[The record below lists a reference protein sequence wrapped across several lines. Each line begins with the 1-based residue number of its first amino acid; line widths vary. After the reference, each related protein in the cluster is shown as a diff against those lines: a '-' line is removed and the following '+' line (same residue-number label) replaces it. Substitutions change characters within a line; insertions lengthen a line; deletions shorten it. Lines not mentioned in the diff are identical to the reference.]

1 VSTVGTLRRPT
12 QIAGFLRKEAIDI
25 GHQPRLVLMLV
36 LGPFLILL
44 AFGLGYRQSPD
55 PYRTLFVTPQGSPF
69 ADKVQGYAGDLG
81 RFVNYAGTTTDDAD
95 ARARLNRGDVD
106 VVVEFP
112 TDPLGTVLSGKQAPI
127 TVLHT
132 RLDPIEQTAIDF
144 ASRLAVDEINSQI
157 LASIVTEGQ
166 QAARPLG
173 DVFGAASTAVTA
185 ADQAIARADPGGA
198 RQAATDLAAQLGQLR
213 TTLERTVGVANQLVE
228 QAPATLAGPAATA
241 SDSLTQLE
249 SKVGDLQQTLAGG
262 DMAAAAQQLAA
273 IDQTLTTVHT
283 NFDAFTTVEANVL
296 VRPFTSQVATAE
308 PGTHTI
314 TDFYAPAAVVLL
326 VQQFGVAFGALTFV
340 RERALG
346 TVELYQAGPVSA
358 GPMLIGKYLG
368 YLLVGGV
375 VAALLVELL
384 LLVLDVP
391 MVGSP
396 GDVAIVLGLV
406 LLGSIGLGF
415 LISLVSRNDTQAVQY
430 AMIVLLAS
438 LFFSG
443 FFLATDRLVYPAH
456 IISWLLP
463 ATFGIQ
469 LLRDVML
476 RGADLDNGTL
486 GALGGYAAVVV
497 ALSYVGTRRLLQAD

>member
-1 VSTVGTLRRPT
+1 VSAVGTLRRPA
-12 QIAGFLRKEAIDI
+12 QVAGFLRKETIDI

-55 PYRTLFVTPQGSPF
+55 PYRTLFVTPADSPF
-69 ADKVQGYAGDLG
+69 TDRVETYANDLG
-81 RFVNYAGTTTDDAD
+81 RFVRYAGTTTDDAA
-95 ARARLNRGDVD
+95 ARARLDKGDVD

-112 TDPLGTVLSGKQAPI
+112 ADPLGTILSGKQAPI
-127 TVLHT
+127 TILHT
-132 RLDPIEQTAIDF
+132 RLDPIELTAIDF

-157 LASIVTEGQ
+157 LATIVTEGQ

-173 DVFGAASTAVTA
+173 DVFRAASTAVSTV
-185 ADQAIARADPGGA
+185 DQAIARADPGGA
-198 RQAATDLAAQLGQLR
+198 RQAAANLAAQLGQLR
-213 TTLERTVGVANQLVE
+213 TTLQRTVGIADQLAQ
-228 QAPATLAGPAATA
+228 QAPDSLSGPANTA
-241 SDSLTQLE
+241 GDSLTELE
-249 SKVGDLQQTLAGG
+249 AKVATLQQTLASG
-262 DMAAAAQQLAA
+262 DTARAAQQLHE
-273 IDQTLTTVHT
+273 IDQTLNTVHT
-283 NFDAFTTVEANVL
+283 NFDAFTTVEAKVL
-296 VRPFTSQVATAE
+296 VRPFSSQVAGAG
-308 PGTHTI
+308 PSSDTI

-384 LLVLDVP
+384 LLVLNVP
-391 MVGSP
+391 LEGSP
-396 GDVAIVLGLV
+396 GAVAVVLALV

-443 FFLATDRLVYPAH
+443 FFLAVDRLTYPAH

-476 RGADLDNGTL
+476 RGADLDGGALAAL
-486 GALGGYAAVVV
+486 GAYAVVV
-497 ALSYVGTRRLLQAD
+497 VGLTYVGARRLLRAD